1 MRKPFRVID
10 GMRSDDPAVAARAYI
25 KAGLRVVVTHGIT
38 GKGRCT
44 CGDRDCANPGKHPI
58 SKFFPNGAK
67 SATSDMALIRRALA
81 TEPDANLAVTLDG
94 MTVVDIDG
102 SEGQATIDE
111 LALPATVAVKTG
123 RGKHRYFQ
131 GALPA
136 GAFKTHQVD
145 VITGPN
151 RYVMVPPSVHESD
164 VLYRWLRTGTDK
176 AARVPK
182 AIGSLRKDTRF
193 QPSKSVRGRLLR
205 VGERNDALFRTACA
219 LRRRISDDETVFE
232 MIKIMNERACVEP
245 LPLSELRRTITSS
258 ARYSEETEEL
268 FGPPVERR
276 PLPMKW
282 LWYPYIPRYGVT
294 ILAGDPGRGKSL
306 LMSMLIGI
314 VTSGRKWP
322 LSNERPDGNRVLLL
336 SAEDNWARVT
346 LHRLL
351 KAGADINNIHV
362 MHKFRSLTT
371 ERLDRLA
378 EEIERWKP
386 DLVVIDTL
394 VAYMG
399 DRDTHRQNEVGEFLA
414 MLTEM
419 AEAVGSAVVGLGH
432 LTKQSNAEPLMR
444 IVGSIGFA
452 ATIRSAIFLGTDPD
466 NRSRLALAHGKAN
479 ASVKGQTIL
488 FDLEGGGRDDTPTL
502 RPVGF
507 STADENAVCKV
518 EKNSVGRPSS
528 ESDEATD
535 FVLDFLDTD
544 KPVAWDAVR
553 RAAEAHSIASEGTL
567 NTVRAE
573 LAKSGKIVQL
583 GKGRN
588 AKWKLAEPPDDVE

>member
-1 MRKPFRVID
+1 MRKPFRVTD
-10 GMRSDDPAVAARAYI
+10 GMHSDDPAIAARAYI
-25 KAGLRVVVTHGIT
+25 KVGLRVVVTHGIT

-44 CGDRDCANPGKHPI
+44 CGDRDCPNPGKHPI

-67 SATSDMALIRRALA
+67 SATSDMGLIRRALA
-81 TEPDANLAVTLDG
+81 AEPDANLAVTLDG

-102 SEGQATIDE
+102 SEGQTTIDE
-111 LALPATVAVKTG
+111 LALPPTVVVKTG

-131 GALPA
+131 GALSG
-136 GAFKTHQVD
+136 GAFKAHQVD

-164 VLYRWLRTGTDK
+164 VLYRWLRTETDK

-182 AIGSLRKDTRF
+182 AIESLRKNTGF

-219 LRRRISDDETVFE
+219 LRRRISDDETIFE
-232 MIKIMNERACVEP
+232 MMKIMNERACVEP
-245 LPLSELRRTITSS
+245 LPLPELRRAIISS
-258 ARYSEETEEL
+258 ARYEDTEDL
-268 FGPPVERR
+268 FGPPVERK
-276 PLPMKW
+276 PLPMEW

-306 LMSMLIGI
+306 LMAMLIGI

-322 LSNERPDGNRVLLL
+322 LSDECPDGNRVLLL

-346 LHRLL
+346 LRRLL
-351 KAGADINNIHV
+351 KAGADISRIHV
-362 MHKFRSLTT
+362 MHKFRSLTP

-378 EEIERWKP
+378 EEIERWQP

-394 VAYMG
+394 PAYMG

-419 AEAVGSAVVGLGH
+419 AEAVGCAVVGLGH

-466 NRSRLALAHGKAN
+466 NRGQLALAHGKAN

-488 FDLEGGGRDDTPTL
+488 FELEGGGRDDIPTL

-507 STADENAVCKV
+507 STADEAAVCKV

-535 FVLDFLDTD
+535 FVLDFLDID
-544 KPVAWDAVR
+544 EPMAWDAVR
-553 RAAEAHSIASEGTL
+553 RAAERRSIASEGTL
-567 NTVRAE
+567 NAVRAE

-588 AKWKLAEPPDDVE
+588 AKWKLAEPSEDEE